1 MQFHQTFYGILIKP
15 NQEEQQKS
23 MQGLKEQET
32 RKFQNTLHEQG
43 KDRNSPNE
51 QGKDRNSP
59 NEQGK
64 DRNSPNEQGKDLSKP
79 PKDQPKNNIINFGR
93 FAQYLREN
101 DPD

>member
-64 DRNSPNEQGKDLSKP
+64 DLSKP